1 MIDDP
6 NTKDILSILTDESS
20 LKIMNLLDKRE
31 LSTQNISSTLN
42 IPLSSTYRKIKKL
55 EELNIIKTTKVIRTL
70 DGSDES
76 FYTLS
81 IKEINVTYKRNKFSF
96 DIQQKALDEK
106 IVRLLQ
112 KFKN

>member
-6 NTKDILSILTDESS
+6 NPKDILSFLTDESS

-31 LSTQNISSTLN
+31 LSTQDISSTLHM
-42 IPLSSTYRKIKKL
+42 PLSSTCRKIEKL
-55 EELNIIKTTKVIRTL
+55 EQLNIIKITKVIRTL
-70 DGSDES
+70 DGSDGS

-81 IKEINVTYKRNKFSF
+81 IKEMNVTHKRNKFSF

-106 IVRLLQ
+106 IVRLWQ